1 MSYERPA
8 DLARALALRAEG
20 GRVVLAGG
28 TDLLAAT
35 TARELAGPVLDLTAV
50 AELQGVTL
58 SPAGLRLGGGASWT
72 QVARAALP
80 PACAGLQ
87 AAARVVGSIQIQ
99 NRGTVAGNLVNA
111 SPAAD
116 SVPPLLTLDAE
127 VELASV
133 RGLRRMA
140 LSAFLLGPRR
150 TALAADELLLAV
162 HIPAAA
168 LAGQGA
174 FEKLGAR
181 AHLVIS
187 IGMAAVRLVAVEDR
201 VGAVALAVGA
211 CSPVA
216 CRLAEAE
223 AGLLGRPLAAPEI
236 AR

>member
-8 DLARALALRAEG
+8 DLARALELRAEG

-35 TARELAGPVLDLTAV
+35 AARELPGPVLDVSAV
-50 AELQGVTL
+50 AQMQGVTL
-58 SPAGLRLGGGASWT
+58 GAGGLRLGGAATWSD
-72 QVARAALP
+72 VARAALP

-87 AAARVVGSIQIQ
+87 AAARVVGSAQIQ

-133 RGLRRMA
+133 RGVRRMG
-140 LSAFLLGPRR
+140 LGTFLRGPRR
-150 TALAADELLLAV
+150 TALASDELVVAV
-162 HIPAAA
+162 HVPASA
-168 LAGQGA
+168 LGGQGA

-187 IGMAAVRLVAVEDR
+187 IAMAAVRLVVAEGR
-201 VGAVALAVGA
+201 VASVALAVGA
-211 CSPVA
+211 CAPVA
-216 CRLAEAE
+216 HLPSPH
-223 AGLLGRPLAAPEI
+223 PLNSEV
-236 AR
+236 